1 MSALPPVA
9 RLESLLRDAL
19 TMLEEGDA
27 LSAAEVMKVAE
38 QQLPLLAGA
47 PLDAN
52 RVELLRLLHARVA
65 ARAEVARRA
74 LKEEISRH
82 SAAHSAYAAYRHH
95 GPSAGAA
102 DPLKLP
108 AR

>member
-82 SAAHSAYAAYRHH
+82 STGHTAYAAYR
-95 GPSAGAA
+95 S
-102 DPLKLP
+102 
-108 AR
+108 